1 MSEATIK
8 VKLSLSQ
15 RKVICRLMPTLYL
28 RLMLITPSPRVIM
41 FALRELVAI
50 HRRAGEAKDQI
61 ESCMHRKSL
70 ARIMDIVGEAIEKA
84 KAIDSPSA

>member
-8 VKLSLSQ
+8 VKLSLAQ
-15 RKVICRLMPTLYL
+15 RKTICRLMPTLHF
-28 RLMLITPSPRVIM
+28 RLMLITPSQRVIM
-41 FALRELVAI
+41 FALRELMAI

-61 ESCMHRKSL
+61 DSVMQQNLLS
-70 ARIMDIVGEAIEKA
+70 RISDIVGEAIEKA